1 MRITGHAEV
10 RAVLSD
16 PSYVPPP
23 PPPGAAYGTL
33 GWLRS
38 QVSRF
43 ASGAVHA
50 ERRALVEG
58 RLSRMDPAALRT
70 AAAAATRAL
79 LTAPSEER
87 PAAAASPSHETTSQ
101 RSSAPGDVDGRVLAY
116 GVPTRVLG
124 AALGIRDLDA
134 LVPAVESAAT
144 GYLSGA
150 ATPDTDAA
158 VARLLTLAELPEITI
173 LLQAHGAVTAL
184 LRNALATPR
193 ATGTATATAATATAT
208 ATATAES
215 LLRDTLR
222 HDPPVRATKRVDG
235 TGALVEV
242 DLTPDLPFG
251 HGPRRCPGSDHAM
264 AIATGVLE
272 TIMEYR

>member
-10 RAVLSD
+10 RALLSD
-16 PSYVPPP
+16 PSYVPPS

-43 ASGAVHA
+43 ASGPVHA
-50 ERRALVEG
+50 ERRALVEE
-58 RLSRMDPAALRT
+58 RLSRLDPAALRV
-70 AAAAATRAL
+70 AAAATTRAL
-79 LTAPSEER
+79 LAAAPEGRRNAAPPSPEAPSEQ
-87 PAAAASPSHETTSQ
+87 AAATADQEAT
-101 RSSAPGDVDGRVLAY
+101 GDLGGRVLAH
-116 GVPTRVLG
+116 GVPARVLG

-134 LVPAVESAAT
+134 LVPAVETAAT

-150 ATPDTDAA
+150 GDPGCDAA
-158 VARLLTLAELPEITI
+158 VARLLTLTGVPEITI
-173 LLQAHGAVTAL
+173 LLQAHGATTAL
-184 LRNALATPR
+184 LRNALAGPR
-193 ATGTATATAATATAT
+193 ATGSGPG
-208 ATATAES
+208 TAEG

-222 HDPPVRATKRVDG
+222 HDPPVQATKRVDG
-235 TGALVEV
+235 TGAVVEV

-264 AIATGVLE
+264 AIATGILE
-272 TIMEYR
+272 TIMESR